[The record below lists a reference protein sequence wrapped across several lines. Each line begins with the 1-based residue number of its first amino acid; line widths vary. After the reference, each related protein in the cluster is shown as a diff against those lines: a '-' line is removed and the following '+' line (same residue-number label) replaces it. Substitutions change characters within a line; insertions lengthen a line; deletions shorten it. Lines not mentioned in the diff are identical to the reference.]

1 MKESLNKIF
10 YPKTVALIGA
20 SNRPAT
26 VGNALMKNLLAAGFE
41 GIIYPVNLKNK
52 SISGV
57 RAYSSIGE
65 IPDKIDLAIICTPS
79 HTVSGV
85 IRECGEAG
93 VGGLLVISAGFKE
106 MGEKAKDRTA
116 EIVRLARH
124 YGMRMVGPNCLGLI
138 NPRLKLNASF
148 SQRSAQPGKIAFI
161 SQSGALCTAILD
173 WAEEQKVGFSHFV
186 SAGSMLDVGFHD
198 LIDFFGNDP
207 KTSSILIY
215 MESLTHARE
224 FMSAARAFS
233 RSKPIIV
240 LKAGKSEEGS
250 LVAKSHTGNL
260 AGNDL
265 AFDAAF
271 RRAGILR
278 VDTISQ
284 LFNCAQALAMQ
295 RRPSGNRLAI
305 VTNAGGPGVLATD
318 HLIQLGGK
326 LAQFSATTFGKLND
340 LLPEAWSHGDPVDI
354 LGDASPERYRES
366 IKLCIQDP
374 NVDALLVMLT
384 PQAVTRAETIA
395 AELVKLSKI
404 SSKTILAVWMGE
416 KDVQVA
422 RDMLEAGSIPTYRYP
437 ESAVDVFMAMYRFDQ
452 NQKLLYE
459 TPASIPGNF
468 SPKTSDA
475 RAVIE
480 KVKSEGRTSFTE
492 FEAKQL
498 LSAYDLPVLEPKIAQ
513 SAEEAAYFAAETGF
527 PVVMKIVS
535 ADILHKTDVR
545 GVRLNVSSKEE
556 AKVIY
561 ESLISTAKKERPDA
575 FLQGVLIERMEKKRY
590 ELLIGSKKDPVFGP
604 LIAFGMGGI
613 AVELYKDLNVGLP
626 PLNMELAHQLI
637 KRTKVYT
644 LLEGYR
650 GMKGVDID
658 AIQFML
664 YKFAYLVMDF
674 PEINEIE
681 INPLVVDEHGAV
693 VLDARVT
700 LDEKLFGKK
709 IKPYAHLSIS
719 PYPKEYIREFQMKN
733 GEKVLFRPIRPE
745 DEPLEAEMLART
757 SNQSQH
763 FRFFGPMPKVTHE
776 MLVRYTQIDYDR
788 EIAIMAQVKEDGQ
801 PKMAAVVRLVMD
813 TLTNQGEYAI
823 LVADPWQ
830 ALGLGSLLTAYI
842 LEIAQKR
849 GVSKVYAS
857 VLNSNERMLQLF
869 RKNGFS
875 IKRVDLE
882 TSYVEK
888 EIMKLADEQIS
899 K

>member
-10 YPKTVALIGA
+10 YPKTIALIGA

-41 GIIYPVNLKNK
+41 GIIYPVNPKHK

-57 RAYSSIGE
+57 RAYPSIGE

-79 HTVSGV
+79 HTVAG
-85 IRECGEAG
+85 IIKECGEAG

-106 MGEKAKDRTA
+106 MGDKAEDRTN
-116 EIVRLARH
+116 EIVRLARQ
-124 YGMRMVGPNCLGLI
+124 YNMRMVGPNCLGLI

-148 SQRSAQPGKIAFI
+148 SQRTANPGKIAFI
-161 SQSGALCTAILD
+161 SQSGALCTALLD
-173 WAEEQKVGFSHFV
+173 WAEEQNVGFSHFV

-198 LIDFFGNDP
+198 LIDFFGSDP

-215 MESLTHARE
+215 MESLTDARK

-240 LKAGKSEEGS
+240 LKSGKSDEGAM
-250 LVAKSHTGNL
+250 VAKSHTGSL

-278 VDTISQ
+278 VDTIGQ

-295 RRPSGNRLAI
+295 RRPAGNRLAI
-305 VTNAGGPGVLATD
+305 VTNAGGPAVLATD
-318 HLIQLGGK
+318 HLVKRGGK
-326 LAQFSATTFGKLND
+326 LAQFTATTFGKLD
-340 LLPEAWSHGDPVDI
+340 ELLPEAWSHADPVDI

-366 IKLCIQDP
+366 IKLCLKDP
-374 NVDALLVMLT
+374 NVDGLLVMLT
-384 PQAVTRAETIA
+384 PQAVTSPETIA
-395 AELVKLSKI
+395 EELVKLSKD
-404 SSKTILAVWMGE
+404 STKTILAVWMGE
-416 KDVQVA
+416 KDVYEA
-422 RDMLEAGSIPTYRYP
+422 REILEAGSIPTYRYP

-468 SPKTSDA
+468 SPNTAEA

-480 KVKSEGRTSFTE
+480 KVKAEGRIAFTE

-498 LSAYDLPVLEPKIAQ
+498 LSAYELPVLEPKIATN
-513 SAEEAAYFAAETGF
+513 AEEAAQMAAETGF

-535 ADILHKTDVR
+535 PDILHKTDIR
-545 GVRLNVSSKEE
+545 GVRLNVSSEDE
-556 AKVIY
+556 AKAIY
-561 ESLISTAKKERPDA
+561 ESLIRTAQKERPDA
-575 FLQGVLIERMEKKRY
+575 KLQGVLIERMEKKRY

-626 PLNMELAHQLI
+626 PLNMELAGQLI
-637 KRTKVYT
+637 KRTKVYR

-681 INPLVVDEHGAV
+681 INPLVVDEHGAC

-700 LDEKLFGKK
+700 LDETLFDKK
-709 IKPYAHLSIS
+709 VKPFSHLSIS
-719 PYPKEYIREFQMKN
+719 PYPREYIKEFKMNN
-733 GEKVLFRPIRPE
+733 GRKVLFRPIKPE
-745 DEPLEAEMLART
+745 DEPMEAEMLANT
-757 SNQSQH
+757 SNESQY

-776 MLVRYTQIDYDR
+776 MLIRYTQIDYDR
-788 EIAIMAQVKEDGQ
+788 EIAIMAEVEEEGA
-801 PKMAAVVRLVMD
+801 PKMVAVVRLIMD
-813 TLTNQGEYAI
+813 TMTNEAEYAI

-830 ALGLGSLLTAYI
+830 NQGLGSMLTTYI
-842 LEIAQKR
+842 LEIAENR
-849 GVSKVYAS
+849 GLAKVYAN
-857 VLNSNERMLQLF
+857 VLNANAYMIRLF
-869 RKNGFS
+869 EKNGFS

-882 TSYVEK
+882 SSYVEK
-888 EIMKLADEQIS
+888 VLS
-899 K
+899 